1 MWSDP
6 EMASLDRIR
15 ENVNKDIAQGMRF
28 GGFFYVLCATI
39 VVAISPSLHTHSG
52 IIFMVLF
59 FCALTLA
66 RLFIFDRGFVSQKL
80 DHSLIAKAISIIY
93 VLTAISWAFFS
104 SLVMKLANQ
113 VSDASSLLT
122 IVATIGFTAGGIA
135 VIAPRIRTMII
146 FGTLIYLP
154 TLFSLALII
163 PAENF
168 WALISIGCS
177 YFVFFIL
184 NGKHQHDS
192 YWSAKHQTL
201 LLEQQ
206 ASDLEKARI
215 QAEHANKAK
224 SAFLATMSH
233 EIRTPMNGV
242 LGMTEILSTTS
253 LTTEQKNYVNV
264 IRNSGET
271 LLNIIDDILDFAR
284 IEANKLTIVN
294 RSFHLQ
300 TLIKEVEWLFLPKAK
315 EKALKF
321 IVDTDG
327 SSINKLI
334 GDPDRIKQILFNL
347 LGNAFKFTNHGEVR
361 LIVEC
366 QPTDQQMDRA
376 ELKLTVSDSGIG
388 ISPENQAK
396 LFQEFSQVGESS
408 EHIRGT
414 GLGLLIT
421 RNLLSLMNGT
431 ISVTSQL
438 GKGSQFCACIPLQ
451 SKVNQEEISVDSTQS
466 KTAAVLPIKNY
477 YSARVLLVEDNEVNQ
492 LISQAILKRL
502 DCEVTLACNGAEAV
516 EEFLSQS
523 FDLILMDCNMP
534 VMDGFEATKR
544 IRAWEMQNN
553 IRQTPIVA
561 LTAHAFDEVK
571 QRCINVGMYEHLS
584 KPFDQ
589 DQLRNILQK
598 FINPSSAQENI
609 ST

>member
-1 MWSDP
+1 MPS
-6 EMASLDRIR
+6 RIQSEFFTR
-15 ENVNKDIAQGMRF
+15 NSYEN
-28 GGFFYVLCATI
+28 
-39 VVAISPSLHTHSG
+39 
-52 IIFMVLF
+52 
-59 FCALTLA
+59 
-66 RLFIFDRGFVSQKL
+66 
-80 DHSLIAKAISIIY
+80 
-93 VLTAISWAFFS
+93 
-104 SLVMKLANQ
+104 
-113 VSDASSLLT
+113 
-122 IVATIGFTAGGIA
+122 
-135 VIAPRIRTMII
+135 
-146 FGTLIYLP
+146 
-154 TLFSLALII
+154 
-163 PAENF
+163 NF
-168 WALISIGCS
+168 LN
-177 YFVFFIL
+177 FFIL

-451 SKVNQEEISVDSTQS
+451 SKVNQEEISVDSTQP
-466 KTAAVLPIKNY
+466 KTAAVLPIKNH

-584 KPFDQ
+584 K
-589 DQLRNILQK
+589 
-598 FINPSSAQENI
+598 I
-609 ST
+609 S